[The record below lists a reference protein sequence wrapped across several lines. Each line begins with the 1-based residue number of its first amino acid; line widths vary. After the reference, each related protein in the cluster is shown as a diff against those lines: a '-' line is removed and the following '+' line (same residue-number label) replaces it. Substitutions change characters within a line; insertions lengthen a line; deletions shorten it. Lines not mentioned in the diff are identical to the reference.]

1 MVLALTYAAL
11 HAWCSQQALPLTGES
26 WEVYEDPSEDLPRTG
41 LFLRVE
47 AAG

>member
-26 WEVYEDPSEDLPRTG
+26 WEVYEDPSKDLPRTG